1 MAYDA
6 VNGLRNKL
14 EEQVQVDLLGLLAV
28 GVEAVFQLHDVDVPQ
43 LLHDLRITLS
53 GKFQVVKAGG
63 INQIIEFQPFFACL
77 TNIGCGLILIYLG
90 KK

>member
-1 MAYDA
+1 VAYDA

-43 LLHDLRITLS
+43 LLHDLRTTALPQACS
-53 GKFQVVKAGG
+53 RTRAARSRACAPRAAGAPETRG
-63 INQIIEFQPFFACL
+63 S
-77 TNIGCGLILIYLG
+77 
-90 KK
+90 